1 MRLRHDSPMFT
12 LLLGGFAALPSWAI
26 DAALPAF
33 PTIGRDLA
41 ASPSQIGFTI
51 AAFMAGL
58 AVGQLVFGPLSDQ
71 LGRRPSLLAGIGLF
85 VLSALACMLAPS
97 VAALIIWRLFAG
109 IGAAAGAA
117 IAFAIIR
124 DLFDGARARTK
135 LAFVNLLFG
144 VIPLVAPTLGS
155 WILASFG
162 WRWIFGALVIVGSAL
177 ALITW
182 LCLDES
188 KAPRRASDRV
198 GIVELYVPVLANRAF
213 VARVLVD
220 SLSFGAMFTFVAG
233 SSLILMTG
241 FDVGPSTFSLL
252 FACAAF
258 GGMIGAWINGPLGR
272 SGVGAGAI
280 LDLGLSLSAA
290 NAVLLVV
297 LSIAGLAGVAT
308 MMPSL
313 VLALFCRGLVMPSIV
328 QAALEPMDGRAGAAS
343 GVLGCLEIVAG
354 TAASALVS
362 LLFGYLGTASM
373 PLAMAL
379 FAVLALALWGFLV
392 RPTFRQS
399 GFVRAGPPESQ

>member
-1 MRLRHDSPMFT
+1 MFT

-26 DAALPAF
+26 DATLPAF
-33 PTIGRDLA
+33 PAIGWDLA
-41 ASPSQIGFTI
+41 ASPSQMGFAT

-85 VLSALACMLAPS
+85 VFAALACMLAPGA
-97 VAALIIWRLFAG
+97 VALIFGRLLGG
-109 IGAAAGAA
+109 IGAAAGVA

-124 DLFDGARARTK
+124 DLFDGAQARAK
-135 LAFVNLLFG
+135 LAFLNLLFG
-144 VIPLVAPTLGS
+144 LVPLVAPTLGS

-162 WRWIFGALVIVGSAL
+162 WRWIFGALGVIGSAL
-177 ALITW
+177 ALIA
-182 LCLDES
+182 LVCLGES
-188 KAPRRASDRV
+188 TTRRRASDRV
-198 GIVELYVPVLANRAF
+198 GIIGLYAPVLTNRAF
-213 VARVLVD
+213 VLRVLVD
-220 SLSFGAMFTFVAG
+220 ALSFGAMFTFVAG
-233 SSLILMTG
+233 SSLLLMTG
-241 FDVGPSTFSLL
+241 FHLDPATFSLL

-258 GGMIGAWINGPLGR
+258 GGMVGAWINGPLGR
-272 SGVGAGAI
+272 RGGSASAI

-297 LSIAGLAGVAT
+297 LSITGLASVAT
-308 MMPSL
+308 MMPCL

-328 QAALEPMDGRAGAAS
+328 QAALEPMDRQAGAAS

-354 TAASALVS
+354 AAASALVS
-362 LLFGYLGTASM
+362 LLFGHLGMVSM

-399 GFVRAGPPESQ
+399 GFVRTGPPESQ